1 MAQFVPRQ
9 TFALPNSIPKTYYLG
24 HHAAAQSDMVKRLN
38 QIHLILECRDLRLP
52 LTTNNPLLER
62 SLAGRQR
69 IIVFTKCDLTSNNP
83 QHVNALRKLY
93 GDRFILWNKNRPDS
107 TKSLLS
113 KIKEVARAIDSITGM
128 RSMIVGMP
136 NVGKS
141 TLLNALRAQGLQSK
155 NAKAA
160 KTGGQPGVT
169 RKIGT
174 NVRIVESKSNDS
186 KRGVGDGGVLVL
198 DTPGVFVPYVDNAET
213 MVKIALVQGIK
224 LGLIPEDVL
233 VDYLLYRLNK
243 INPAFYKQYSKP
255 TNDVQ
260 ELLNSIA
267 ARTGKLKAGG
277 VPDLRSAASMF
288 LRDWRAG
295 KLGKFM
301 LEDLSDEAIEEHQN
315 RMLNPPLSMNQAK
328 KQQKEARAQERAGA

>member
-1 MAQFVPRQ
+1 MAQFIPRQ

-24 HHAAAQSDMVKRLN
+24 HHAAAQANMVKQLN

-52 LTTNNPLLER
+52 LTTNNPLLEH
-62 SLAGRQR
+62 SLAGRER
-69 IIVFTKCDLTSNNP
+69 IVVFTKCDLTPNSSEY
-83 QHVNALRKLY
+83 VNALRKLY
-93 GDRFILWNKNRPDS
+93 GDRFVLWNKESPNT
-107 TKSLLS
+107 TKSLL
-113 KIKEVARAIDSITGM
+113 KKVKDVARAIDPIAGM
-128 RSMIVGMP
+128 RAMIVGMP

-141 TLLNALRAQGLQSK
+141 TLLNTLRSRGLPQKTS
-155 NAKAA
+155 KAA

-174 NVRIVESKSNDS
+174 SVRIVETEHKDS
-186 KRGVGDGGVLVL
+186 RGGVGEGGVFVL

-224 LGLIPEDVL
+224 LGLIPSEVL
-233 VDYLLYRLNK
+233 VDYLLFRLNK
-243 INPAFYKQYSKP
+243 INPAFYKRYSNP

-260 ELLNSIA
+260 ELLTSIA
-267 ARTGKLKAGG
+267 AKTGKLKAGA
-277 VPDLRSAASMF
+277 VPDLEAAASIF
-288 LRDWRAG
+288 LKDWRTG

-301 LEDLSDEAIEEHQN
+301 LEDLSDEAIEEHQQ